1 MNANRKR
8 SKIER
13 ILEGGL
19 TAAQLIKVLTDMP
32 PDAVVVFGCDYG
44 DIGHT
49 EQALVV
55 RKAEELE
62 HDEERL
68 ARSDYSNSGLEIE
81 SFEDEDAEPSESEQG
96 MIAEPCNIVILRS

>member
-1 MNANRKR
+1 MNASRKR
-8 SKIER
+8 GKIER

-19 TAAQLIKVLTDMP
+19 TAAQLIDVLTDMP

-55 RKAEELE
+55 RKVEELE
-62 HDEERL
+62 HDRERL
-68 ARSDYSNSGLEIE
+68 ARSDYSNSGLAIE
-81 SFEDEDAEPSESEQG
+81 SFDDEDNEPSESERKL
-96 MIAEPCNIVILRS
+96 IAEPCNIVILRS